1 MLSRSFGDWRIK
13 DVGVIVD
20 PHIIRYELTDDDSFC
35 VIASDGVWDV
45 LKDEE
50 CSVLEKMY
58 VNTGEMS
65 KKIITECL
73 RRNSFDNL
81 SCFVISLK

>member
-1 MLSRSFGDWRIK
+1 MLSRSFGDWKIK

-20 PHIIRYELTDDDSFC
+20 PHITRFELDENALYC
-35 VIASDGVWDV
+35 IIASDGVWDV

-58 VNTGEMS
+58 VDTREMS
-65 KKIITECL
+65 KNIIRECMKRKSL
-73 RRNSFDNL
+73 DNL

>member
-1 MLSRSFGDWRIK
+1 MLSRSFGDWKIK

-20 PHIIRYELTDDDSFC
+20 PHITRFELDDDSLFV

-50 CSVLEKMY
+50 CSILEKMY
-58 VNTGEMS
+58 VNTGEMC
-65 KKIITECL
+65 KKIIGECL
-73 RRNSFDNL
+73 KRKSLDNL